1 MATPKIRVIYRE
13 DHKGVIHSFTH
24 LERRESLRTIKIL
37 KILSTL
43 EKQMPSFEIAEKI
56 GENLPATQITL
67 YKLAGAQRLDI
78 KTSEG
83 IQVIAERPFINIK
96 KEETSKR
103 NNFKNQKHLCATM
116 YVEKP

>member
-1 MATPKIRVIYRE
+1 MAKPKIRVIYHE
-13 DHKGVIHSFTH
+13 DDKGVVCSFTH
-24 LERRESLRTIKIL
+24 MERRESLRTIKIL
-37 KILSTL
+37 KLLPLL
-43 EKQMPSFEIAEKI
+43 EKRTPSFEIAERI
-56 GENLPATQITL
+56 GENLPATQMTL

-78 KTSEG
+78 KTLEG

-96 KEETSKR
+96 KEENSKR